1 MRYSTRVSVCIEAC
15 LSTSTLAGLRGSD
28 TNVSTAH
35 THTYAHRSQNY
46 KHTVGSNTPDPA
58 AMLTVQPMGLCLHL
72 ERKGCDDSLIKALE
86 IKTVYEIFLFCFF
99 NSSILNIAKRSCPGT
114 FSRPSSLAQT
124 I

>member
-28 TNVSTAH
+28 TNFSTAH

-58 AMLTVQPMGLCLHL
+58 AMFTVQLMGLCLHL
-72 ERKGCDDSLIKALE
+72 KRKGCDDSLIKALE
-86 IKTVYEIFLFCFF
+86 IKTVYEIFFF
-99 NSSILNIAKRSCPGT
+99 FFVTAA
-114 FSRPSSLAQT
+114 F
-124 I
+124 